1 MTVTRKIISDNEGFK
16 TIVELSEISRP
27 ANHIQLK
34 FLTEWDHAKR
44 DGSEQVQ
51 YTMVLSSEQRKML
64 KELL

>member
-27 ANHIQLK
+27 SNHVQLK
-34 FLTEWDHAKR
+34 FLTEWDGAKR

-51 YTMVLSSEQRKML
+51 YTMILSSEQRQML

>member
-1 MTVTRKIISDNEGFK
+1 MTITRKIISDNEGFK
-16 TIVELSEISRP
+16 TIVELNEISKP
-27 ANHIQLK
+27 SNHVHLK
-34 FLTEWDHAKR
+34 FLTEWDGARR

>member
-16 TIVELSEISRP
+16 TIVELSEISKP
-27 ANHIQLK
+27 SNHVQIK
-34 FLTEWDHAKR
+34 FLTEWDHARR

-51 YTMVLSSEQRKML
+51 YTLILSPEQQQVL

>member
-1 MTVTRKIISDNEGFK
+1 MTRKIISDNQGFK
-16 TIVELSEISRP
+16 IIVELTEVFKPKDHVQI
-27 ANHIQLK
+27 K

-51 YTMVLSSEQRKML
+51 YTMTLSPEQRQML